1 MGKKRGPKREKKLPE
16 YRSKEERQEEI
27 KPILS
32 KLSEL
37 QLNPTYDEIR
47 DLYKKIQLYIS
58 TGDRIEINIP
68 FPAIKKRIVGLLAT
82 NKREQVWVMLKNEK

>member
-1 MGKKRGPKREKKLPE
+1 MGKKRGPKKEKQLPE

-27 KPILS
+27 KPILL

-37 QLNPTYDEIR
+37 QLNPSYDEIR
-47 DLYKKIQLYIS
+47 ELYKNIQQYIA

-68 FPAIKKRIVGLLAT
+68 FPAIKKRIVGVLAI